1 MTSGYSFPH
10 SKFTQPENYGFLQN
24 YIKILGQEAHK
35 NRLDNL
41 DIHIRK
47 YTEYLQRININKD
60 YEIIVHILK
69 LKMQNDS
76 YLEQFKLDL

>member
-10 SKFTQPENYGFLQN
+10 SKFTQPESYGFLQN

-47 YTEYLQRININKD
+47 YT
-60 YEIIVHILK
+60 
-69 LKMQNDS
+69 
-76 YLEQFKLDL
+76 